1 MYAKILWRFY
11 SSPHHQFL
19 IRSLQWSISK
29 SDWFFVS
36 FLLDVFYV
44 PSLIFSVAH
53 TVCSPDTIKVIWI
66 WIERGRARYQNL
78 KLLIQHW
85 KTFGI
90 IYKYTPHICSIFST
104 AYLNLGLYTCS
115 CPECIIE
122 KFWERL

>member
-36 FLLDVFYV
+36 FLLDVFDV
-44 PSLIFSVAH
+44 PSLIFSLALH
-53 TVCSPDTIKVIWI
+53 SPGTIKVWI
-66 WIERGRARYQNL
+66 WIEREKSYQNL
-78 KLLIQHW
+78 KLFQHCHLLW